1 TVDNDI
7 SDIHVGL
14 DCAHGATTGLARRL
28 FADLEAEISTIGSN
42 PYGININD
50 GVRSTHP
57 EKLHELVKE
66 KELDIGLAVDGDGV
80 RLIAVD
86 EKGNIV
92 DCDQIMYICATH
104 LAQNG
109 MLKNDTIVTTVMS
122 NLGLHKALEA
132 RGINVVT
139 TKVGDRYVMESMR
152 DGAYNFGGEQSGH
165 VIFLDY

>member
-1 TVDNDI
+1 RHTRSRRDWS
-7 SDIHVGL
+7 SDVCSS
-14 DCAHGATTGLARRL
+14 DL
-28 FADLEAEISTIGSN
+28 F
-42 PYGININD
+42 
-50 GVRSTHP
+50 
-57 EKLHELVKE
+57 
-66 KELDIGLAVDGDGV
+66 DGDGD

-92 DCDQIMYICATH
+92 DGDQIMYICATH

-152 DGAYNFGGEQSGH
+152 DGADRKS
-165 VIFLDY
+165 VV